1 MGSAKDFLDFL
12 KLPPTILGA
21 LAIAS
26 GLLLYLPDEIIK
38 ILYMEN
44 FRNNFGFILGII
56 FIVSISILSILLI
69 NYIYKYIKKAVL
81 KRYTSNKDRKGK
93 IKYLLDLDKSKTD
106 LIKAFLKEKNH
117 TLSLTMNDGITVEF
131 EYMYIISKA
140 GGTQVMNFYKD
151 MPVLKYFLQP
161 WVEKIIKEEET
172 LRKKFLN

>member
-1 MGSAKDFLDFL
+1 MGAFKDFLDFL

-26 GLLLYLPDEIIK
+26 GLLLYLPDEIINK
-38 ILYMEN
+38 LYMES

-93 IKYLLDLDKSKTD
+93 IKYLLDLDKSKTGWHYGR
-106 LIKAFLKEKNH
+106 I
-117 TLSLTMNDGITVEF
+117 
-131 EYMYIISKA
+131 
-140 GGTQVMNFYKD
+140 
-151 MPVLKYFLQP
+151 
-161 WVEKIIKEEET
+161 
-172 LRKKFLN
+172 